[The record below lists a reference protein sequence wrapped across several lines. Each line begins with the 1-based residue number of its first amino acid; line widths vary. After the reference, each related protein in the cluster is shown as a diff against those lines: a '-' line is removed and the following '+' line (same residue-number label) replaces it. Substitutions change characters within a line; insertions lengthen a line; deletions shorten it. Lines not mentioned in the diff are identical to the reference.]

1 MSTPTCKFY
10 AFWKGESEMNT
21 RKWLFALLIIVVLLA
36 SACAPAAPT
45 EAPQTDGE
53 PSGKI
58 VFAYP
63 GEESELVM
71 RPIIVKMFM
80 EKHPNIVVE
89 EQPVP
94 GEYDTTVL
102 AQIAAGD
109 PPDVFVS
116 GDVFVAPFIKDG
128 VAADLTPFFEADP
141 DLKEENF
148 YPAVIDYFRGADEH
162 VYMIPDAVDVQRI
175 YYNKD
180 LFDAAGVAY
189 PSEGWTIDD
198 FKETAAA
205 LTSGEGPD
213 KRYGFFADS
222 WWAVWLPYVWM
233 NGGDLLSADGTQC
246 TLTEPAAVDALDW
259 YGDFIRQGYSP
270 SPEELEGLGMG
281 GWDLFVTGRVGML
294 QTGGWDI
301 PSFEEEAEFEWSMVP
316 LPKGK
321 SEATFLHLSNY
332 VIASNSKN
340 KEAAWEFLKFLA
352 SPEVYNLEAAA
363 YGRGFP
369 PVPEM
374 TDAFVAKPPKDAT
387 PVNIQNV
394 QIGQAS
400 APNGKLPAKIL
411 NWDEFTTDGVDI
423 GLEPFWSGEIS
434 AQEAAEAACAV
445 QPEPAGQ

>member
-1 MSTPTCKFY
+1 MKRTKC
-10 AFWKGESEMNT
+10 
-21 RKWLFALLIIVVLLA
+21 LFVLLSIVALVA
-36 SACAPAAPT
+36 SGCAPAAT
-45 EAPQTDGE
+45 TQAPETGGE

-71 RPIIVKMFM
+71 RPEVVKMFM
-80 EKHPNIVVE
+80 EKHPNIIVE

-141 DLKEENF
+141 DLKEEDF
-148 YPAVIDYFRGADEH
+148 YPSVIDYFRGPDGH
-162 VYMIPDAVDVQRI
+162 VYMLPDAVDVQRI

-189 PSEGWTIDD
+189 PSEGWTTDD
-198 FKETAAA
+198 FKQTAAA
-205 LTSGEGPD
+205 LTKGEGPD
-213 KRYGFFADS
+213 KIYGFFADS

-233 NGGDLLSADGTQC
+233 NGGDLLSEDGTQC
-246 TLTEPAAVDALDW
+246 TLTEPEAVEALEW

-281 GWDLFVTGRVGML
+281 GWDLFVTGHAAML

-301 PSFEEEAEFEWSMVP
+301 PSFEEEAEFEWGMVT

-332 VIASNSKN
+332 VMAANSEN
-340 KEAAWEFLKFLA
+340 KEAAWEFMKFLA

-369 PVPEM
+369 PTAAI
-374 TDAFVAKPPKDAT
+374 TDAFVSQPPQNAS

-394 QIGQAS
+394 EIGQVS
-400 APNGKLPAKIL
+400 APHGKLPAKIL
-411 NWDEFTTDGVDI
+411 NWDEFTADGVDV
-423 GLEPFWSGEIS
+423 GLDRFWRGEIS

-445 QPEPAGQ
+445 APEPAGQ